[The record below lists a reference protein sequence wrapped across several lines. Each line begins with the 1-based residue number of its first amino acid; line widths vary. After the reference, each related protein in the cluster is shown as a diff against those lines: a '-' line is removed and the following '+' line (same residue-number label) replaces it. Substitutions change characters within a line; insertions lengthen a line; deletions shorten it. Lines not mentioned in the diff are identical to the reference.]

1 MKQYK
6 FEFDKFLKD
15 LEERDKKHRQ
25 IIENSTEEEESVNYA
40 RQRVERYREKPQN
53 QIVYN
58 QERSDAK

>member
-25 IIENSTEEEESVNYA
+25 IIENSLGEEDNYA

-58 QERSDAK
+58 QERSDAE

>member
-25 IIENSTEEEESVNYA
+25 IIENSVEEKEDINYA
-40 RQRVERYREKPQN
+40 RQRVVRYREKAQN

-58 QERSDAK
+58 QERSNVK